1 MKKIQA
7 VPGGI
12 AISTQGRDEGRYYLI
27 KEVLPGGY
35 ILVCDGN
42 YKKLASPKK
51 KSLKH
56 VKLLPQIAG
65 SIAEKFSN
73 GGKVFDSEVYS
84 ALKNIG
90 AAAKSSPEGQPPE
103 GEKQS
108 GGQNV

>member
-1 MKKIQA
+1 MKKTEA

-12 AISTQGRDEGRYYLI
+12 AISTQGRDEGRYYQI

-56 VKLLPQIAG
+56 VRLLPEKVET
-65 SIAEKFSN
+65 IAEKFSC

-84 ALKNIG
+84 ALKAFNAQG
-90 AAAKSSPEGQPPE
+90 SPEGE
-103 GEKQS
+103 SADIK
-108 GGQNV
+108 

>member
-1 MKKIQA
+1 MKKTEA

-56 VKLLPQIAG
+56 VRLLPEKVET
-65 SIAEKFSN
+65 IAEKFSC

-84 ALKNIG
+84 AFNAQG
-90 AAAKSSPEGQPPE
+90 SPEGE
-103 GEKQS
+103 SADIK
-108 GGQNV
+108 

>member
-1 MKKIQA
+1 MKKTEA

-56 VKLLPQIAG
+56 VRLLPDCIP
-65 SIAEKFSN
+65 SIAAKFES

-84 ALKNIG
+84 ALKAFNAQG
-90 AAAKSSPEGQPPE
+90 SPEGE
-103 GEKQS
+103 SADIK
-108 GGQNV
+108 

>member
-1 MKKIQA
+1 MKKTEA

-56 VKLLPQIAG
+56 VRLLPEKVET
-65 SIAEKFSN
+65 IAEKFSC

-84 ALKNIG
+84 ALKAFNAQG
-90 AAAKSSPEGQPPE
+90 SSE
-103 GEKQS
+103 GESADIK
-108 GGQNV
+108 

>member
-1 MKKIQA
+1 MKKTEA

-12 AISTQGRDEGRYYLI
+12 ALSTQGRDEGRYYLI

-56 VKLLPQIAG
+56 VRLLPEKVET
-65 SIAEKFSN
+65 IAEKFSC

-84 ALKNIG
+84 ALKAFNAQG
-90 AAAKSSPEGQPPE
+90 SPEGE
-103 GEKQS
+103 SADIK
-108 GGQNV
+108 

>member
-1 MKKIQA
+1 MKKTEA

-56 VKLLPQIAG
+56 VRLLPEKVET
-65 SIAEKFSN
+65 IAEKFSC

-84 ALKNIG
+84 ALKAFNAQG
-90 AAAKSSPEGQPPE
+90 SPEGE
-103 GEKQS
+103 SADIK
-108 GGQNV
+108 

>member
-1 MKKIQA
+1 MKKTEA

-56 VKLLPQIAG
+56 VRLLPEKVET
-65 SIAEKFSN
+65 IAEKFSC

-84 ALKNIG
+84 ALKAFNAQG
-90 AAAKSSPEGQPPE
+90 SPEGE
-103 GEKQS
+103 S
-108 GGQNV
+108 AD

>member
-1 MKKIQA
+1 MAIYMT
-7 VPGGI
+7 GGI

-56 VKLLPQIAG
+56 VRLLPEKVET
-65 SIAEKFSN
+65 IAEKFSC

-84 ALKNIG
+84 ALKAFNAQG
-90 AAAKSSPEGQPPE
+90 SPEGE
-103 GEKQS
+103 S
-108 GGQNV
+108 AD

>member
-1 MKKIQA
+1 MKKTEA

-12 AISTQGRDEGRYYLI
+12 AISTQGRDEGRYYLV

-56 VKLLPQIAG
+56 VRLLPEKVET
-65 SIAEKFSN
+65 IAEKFSC

-84 ALKNIG
+84 ALKAFNAQG
-90 AAAKSSPEGQPPE
+90 SPEGE
-103 GEKQS
+103 SADIK
-108 GGQNV
+108 

>member
-1 MKKIQA
+1 MKKTEA
-7 VPGGI
+7 GPGGI

-56 VKLLPQIAG
+56 VRLLPEKVET
-65 SIAEKFSN
+65 IAEKFSC

-84 ALKNIG
+84 ALKAFNAHG
-90 AAAKSSPEGQPPE
+90 RDE
-103 GEKQS
+103 GESADIK
-108 GGQNV
+108 

>member
-1 MKKIQA
+1 MKKTEA

-27 KEVLPGGY
+27 KEGLPGGY

-56 VKLLPQIAG
+56 VKLLPETAEV
-65 SIAEKFSN
+65 IAEKFLC

-84 ALKNIG
+84 ALKNVS
-90 AAAKSSPEGQPPE
+90 AAAKTAPEGDA
-103 GEKQS
+103 KI
-108 GGQNV
+108 

>member
-1 MKKIQA
+1 MKKKEA

-12 AISTQGRDEGRYYLI
+12 CVSTQGRDEGRYYLI

-56 VKLLPQIAG
+56 VRLLPEKVET
-65 SIAEKFSN
+65 IAEKFSC

-84 ALKNIG
+84 ALKAFNAQG
-90 AAAKSSPEGQPPE
+90 SPEGE
-103 GEKQS
+103 SADIK
-108 GGQNV
+108 

>member
-1 MKKIQA
+1 MKKTEA

-35 ILVCDGN
+35 ILGCDGN

-56 VKLLPQIAG
+56 VRLLPEKVET
-65 SIAEKFSN
+65 IAEKFSC

-84 ALKNIG
+84 ALKAFNAQG
-90 AAAKSSPEGQPPE
+90 RDE
-103 GEKQS
+103 GESADIK
-108 GGQNV
+108 

>member
-1 MKKIQA
+1 MKKTEA

-56 VKLLPQIAG
+56 VRLLPEKVET
-65 SIAEKFSN
+65 IAEKFSC
-73 GGKVFDSEVYS
+73 GGKVFDSEGYS
-84 ALKNIG
+84 ALKAFNAQG
-90 AAAKSSPEGQPPE
+90 SPEGE
-103 GEKQS
+103 SADIK
-108 GGQNV
+108 

>member
-1 MKKIQA
+1 MKKTEA

-56 VKLLPQIAG
+56 VRLLPEKVEN
-65 SIAEKFSN
+65 IAEKFSC

-84 ALKNIG
+84 ALKAFNAQG
-90 AAAKSSPEGQPPE
+90 SPEGE
-103 GEKQS
+103 SADIK
-108 GGQNV
+108 